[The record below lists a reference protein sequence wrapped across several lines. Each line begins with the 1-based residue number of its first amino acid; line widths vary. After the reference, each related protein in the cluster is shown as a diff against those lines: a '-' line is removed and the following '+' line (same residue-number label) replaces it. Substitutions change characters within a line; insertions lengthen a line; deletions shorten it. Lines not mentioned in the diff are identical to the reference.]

1 MLHTI
6 ALAALYAAGLGQLPE
21 AADPAPF
28 VDPRSL
34 GVDGY
39 ADSGGVKIHY
49 VTQGEGPLL
58 VLIHGFPDCWY
69 SWRGQIPTLAKS
81 FQVVAVDQRG
91 YNLSG
96 QPEGVESY
104 AMGKLVGDVEA
115 VLRHFNREKAVV
127 VGHDW
132 GGAVAWSFAMAH
144 PEMTD
149 RLVILNLPHPR
160 GLARELA
167 ENPVQRANSAYA
179 YALQKPLAA
188 KLMTPEVLAM
198 HVKDPA
204 ARAVYVEAFRRSSIP
219 GMLSYYKANYP
230 QPGTPA
236 PPMPQVKCPVLMIH
250 GLGDKFLLPGALND
264 TWKWVDGE
272 LTLVTIPRV
281 GHFVQH
287 EAAARVNEVM
297 TGWLAR

>member
-91 YNLSG
+91 YNLSC
-96 QPEGVESY
+96 QPE
-104 AMGKLVGDVEA
+104 
-115 VLRHFNREKAVV
+115 
-127 VGHDW
+127 
-132 GGAVAWSFAMAH
+132 
-144 PEMTD
+144 
-149 RLVILNLPHPR
+149 
-160 GLARELA
+160 
-167 ENPVQRANSAYA
+167 RA
-179 YALQKPLAA
+179 P
-188 KLMTPEVLAM
+188 
-198 HVKDPA
+198 
-204 ARAVYVEAFRRSSIP
+204 
-219 GMLSYYKANYP
+219 
-230 QPGTPA
+230 
-236 PPMPQVKCPVLMIH
+236 KCP
-250 GLGDKFLLPGALND
+250 A
-264 TWKWVDGE
+264 
-272 LTLVTIPRV
+272 
-281 GHFVQH
+281 
-287 EAAARVNEVM
+287 
-297 TGWLAR
+297 